1 MTQDAFAA
9 LRALR
14 QQFIDAGILEAGVL
28 KDAHLHQ
35 IIRADRSAAADIE
48 RMLPRKARDLAGDVA
63 TVLAT
68 HPSAGGD
75 ADAAPTTRDTTAAAR
90 PDTAADD
97 LLDLGSDDFCEYE
110 HRESDVVPGPLTITR
125 QPGGGHRI
133 EWEPVTDSAGPTVIY
148 RVVANEQHRAYKPEA
163 GRLVGVTSGQRVVD
177 TAPPASAVRYVQVW
191 CHAGTD
197 LRDAAERQPVL
208 IAEGQILSP
217 VVDVLVQ
224 EDEGTVIGQ
233 WAAWPGTAR
242 VRVLRIPLD
251 GLTPPDTADN
261 RHRILATEANLG
273 GFVDP
278 DAERGRRYHYRAVG
292 EIEVDGRTLLS
303 PPAEAEVTVSV
314 VLESVTDLSVQTHGA
329 GTETRFD
336 LAWTSPMAGTVRMY
350 RTETAP
356 KAGLG
361 HEALAE
367 AALEVSGGLPAAARL
382 VHPVV
387 PGDAGVRQMTNVS
400 WPRDWVRAYFTPV
413 TVLDEKVQVGT
424 TVAAT
429 RPLPA
434 VHDVRIIERNTEQV
448 LTFPWPAGA
457 ASVSVHLS
465 QRDVPADHVVEQRPE
480 AEISRSLYDRD
491 GGLHLPKPL
500 PAHGCSV
507 HVVPVAYTAGE
518 RIVGVPTTVD
528 YPGLVRI
535 WYDVTAQS
543 DGSAVAIRLAAELE
557 TDSAP
562 PFMLVHN
569 ATRLPLS
576 KRDGHPLEVRASHV
590 PQESA
595 ARSFHPQRLGG
606 VGGESWVADVSNLT
620 GYIRVFADVDP
631 DKGKLIALID
641 PPIDRIRLDLLG
653 GQEQ

>member
-1 MTQDAFAA
+1 MNQDAFAA
-9 LRALR
+9 LRELR
-14 QQFIDAGILEAGVL
+14 QRQIDAGLLEVGVL

-35 IIRADRSAAADIE
+35 IIRADRRAAADIE
-48 RMLPRKARDLAGDVA
+48 RMLPRTAKSLAADIAAVMVTHASVA
-63 TVLAT
+63 AE
-68 HPSAGGD
+68 SD
-75 ADAAPTTRDTTAAAR
+75 AVPTTPAAATAAR
-90 PDTAADD
+90 TDSVSDE
-97 LLDLGSDDFCEYE
+97 LLELGADDFCEFE
-110 HRESDVVPGPLTITR
+110 HDASDLVPGPLAITR

-133 EWEPVTDSAGPTVIY
+133 EWEPGMAPAGPTVLY
-148 RVVANEQHRAYKPEA
+148 RVVANEGHRAYKPEA
-163 GRLVGVTSGQRVVD
+163 GRLVGVTQGLRVVD

-197 LRDAAERQPVL
+197 IRDAAQRQPVL

-224 EDEGTVIGQ
+224 EDDGTVIGQ
-233 WAAWPGTAR
+233 WSAWPGTSR

-251 GLTPPDTADN
+251 GLATADADT
-261 RHRILATEANLG
+261 RHRILATEPNIG
-273 GFVDP
+273 GFVDTA
-278 DAERGRRYHYRAVG
+278 AERGRRYLYRAIG
-292 EIEVDGRTLLS
+292 EVEVDGRTLLS
-303 PPAEAEVTVSV
+303 PPAEAEVAVSV
-314 VLESVTDLSVQTHGA
+314 VLEAVTDLAVHTHGA
-329 GTETRFD
+329 GADTRFD
-336 LAWTSPMAGTVRMY
+336 LEWTAPTAGTVRMY
-350 RTETAP
+350 RTEAAP
-356 KAGLG
+356 KPGLG
-361 HEALAE
+361 YEALAE
-367 AALEVSGGLPAAARL
+367 AALEVSGGLPASARL

-387 PGDAGVRQMTNVS
+387 PGADGVRRMTNVS
-400 WPRDWVRAYFTPV
+400 WPRGWVRAYFTPV
-413 TVLDEKVQVGT
+413 TVLDDKVQVGT

-434 VHDVRIIERNTEQV
+434 VCDVRIIERNSEQV

-457 ASVSVHLS
+457 ALVSVHLS
-465 QRDVPADHVVEQRPE
+465 QREVPAHQVVDQRPE
-480 AEISRSLYDRD
+480 AEISRSLYERD

-528 YPGLVRI
+528 YPGLLRI
-535 WYDVTAQS
+535 WYDVTAQA
-543 DGSAVAIRLAAELE
+543 GGTAVAIRLASEVE
-557 TDSAP
+557 TNTAP

-569 ATRLPLS
+569 ESRLPLS
-576 KRDGHPLEVRASHV
+576 KRDGHPLEVRSSHV

-606 VGGESWVADVSNLT
+606 VNDESWIADVSNLT

-631 DKGKLIALID
+631 EKGKLIALLD
-641 PPIDRIRLDLLG
+641 PRIDRIRLDLLG